1 MNTPTSY
8 QKSILNEQIRVI
20 KKMRDERR
28 ADLLHLQSLNT
39 FSVDIE
45 KQIRILQDSIKFFDG
60 FITGCGYALDI
71 IDESLTINSE
81 VSA

>member
-1 MNTPTSY
+1 MNNPTDY

-20 KKMRDERR
+20 KKMRDERKS
-28 ADLLHLQSLNT
+28 DLRHFQALTS
-39 FSVDIE
+39 FSVEVE
-45 KQIRILQDSIKFFDG
+45 KQIVILQDSIKFFDG

>member
-20 KKMRDERR
+20 KKMRDERKI
-28 ADLLHLQSLNT
+28 DLSYFQALPT
-39 FSVDIE
+39 FSVEVE
-45 KQIRILQDSIKFFDG
+45 KQIQILQDSIKFFDG

-81 VSA
+81 VLA